1 MGFNLQ
7 DALIAAGPFAMI
19 VIFAIVFA
27 ENGLFLGFFLPGDSL
42 LFTAGFLASPA
53 ASSFLPLPVLL
64 IGLLVCAI
72 AGEAVGYWFGQ
83 RVGRRF
89 FQREDSLLFHRKHLE
104 TAHEFYEKH
113 GARAIILARFLPI
126 VRTFVPIVAGIALMS
141 YSRFM
146 LYNVIGGVAWVCA
159 LTLFGYFV
167 GGLIPG
173 VDKYLELIV
182 AAIILLSIAPTA
194 LHVYKENRTAINGWV
209 ASRLSRGRGP
219 EPASSAD

>member
-1 MGFNLQ
+1 
-7 DALIAAGPFAMI
+7 
-19 VIFAIVFA
+19 
-27 ENGLFLGFFLPGDSL
+27 
-42 LFTAGFLASPA
+42 
-53 ASSFLPLPVLL
+53 
-64 IGLLVCAI
+64 
-72 AGEAVGYWFGQ
+72 
-83 RVGRRF
+83 VGRRF
-89 FQREDSLLFHRKHLE
+89 FQREDSLLFRRKHLE